1 MNMNVRLEG
10 MSETIL
16 DKLIELGYF
25 KSKNDAIRVGLV
37 ELAIKYNVMPT
48 KEEIEDYY
56 YSMKAKEV
64 IDKVD
69 EIAKKNIPIQ
79 FPWLRV
85 PMLFD
90 ASVGINWGEMKET
103 VK

>member
-10 MSETIL
+10 MSKNIL

-56 YSMKAKEV
+56 YSIKAKEIV
-64 IDKVD
+64 DKIDSD
-69 EIAKKNIPIQ
+69 
-79 FPWLRV
+79 
-85 PMLFD
+85 
-90 ASVGINWGEMKET
+90 EMKTYNTEEMIKRHPNLKKELKELKRT
-103 VK
+103 GK

>member
-10 MSETIL
+10 MSKNIL
-16 DKLIELGYF
+16 DKLVELGYF

-64 IDKVD
+64 VDKID
-69 EIAKKNIPIQ
+69 
-79 FPWLRV
+79 
-85 PMLFD
+85 
-90 ASVGINWGEMKET
+90 SGEMKTYNTDEMIKRHPHLKKELKELEST
-103 VK
+103 GKKLKK

>member
-10 MSETIL
+10 MSKNIL
-16 DKLIELGYF
+16 DKLVELGYF

-56 YSMKAKEV
+56 YSIKAKEV
-64 IDKVD
+64 VDKID
-69 EIAKKNIPIQ
+69 
-79 FPWLRV
+79 
-85 PMLFD
+85 
-90 ASVGINWGEMKET
+90 SGEMKLYTNEDMIKMHPEDKKYYEKLKSKKKT
-103 VK
+103 GK